1 MTMLTHSPTIVNLA
15 TAMRT
20 VQQNVG
26 TVPTDSTNPHFRNK
40 YASLAAVN
48 DAIREHYLAAGLAV
62 MQAPGSYAEGT
73 MTLTTLIVHAESGEW
88 LSNEMQIPVAKTDPQ
103 GAGSALTYAERYS
116 LMALFNLPP
125 VDDDA
130 EAVVQPARQP
140 VAAATTRAPVP
151 PAPAPAPAAPSAGTG
166 TISQAA
172 VSSEKRQRLMEA
184 MAKQR
189 TRVEL
194 RTWADIPKVAAAIES
209 LTTKDGAMFTAE
221 FEKAWHALPE
231 TLAMAG

>member
-1 MTMLTHSPTIVNLA
+1 MLTHSPSIINLA
-15 TAMRT
+15 TAMRA

-26 TVPTDSTNPHFRNK
+26 TVPTDSTNLHFRNK

-62 MQAPGSYAEGT
+62 MQAPGSYADGI

-88 LSNEMQIPVAKTDPQ
+88 LSNEMQLPVAKTDPQ

-130 EAVVQPARQP
+130 EAASQPQQRVSA
-140 VAAATTRAPVP
+140 P
-151 PAPAPAPAAPSAGTG
+151 PASVRASLEPAPAAPPAG

-172 VSSEKRQRLMEA
+172 ASGATRQRLMEA
-184 MAKQR
+184 MLMQR

-194 RTWADIPKVAAAIES
+194 RTWADNPKVAAAIERLS
-209 LTTKDGAMFTAE
+209 VKDSAMFTAE
-221 FEKAWHALPE
+221 FQKSWQALPE
-231 TLAMAG
+231 SLAMAG